1 MRSVMAHQFSQIPRA
16 EIQRSSFNRSHGY
29 KSTFD
34 SGYLVPFYVDEVLPG
49 DTFNLKCTLFAR
61 LATPIVP
68 FMDNLFMETFFFFV
82 PNRLLWENWQKFNGE
97 QENPGDSTDFLIPT
111 IKNNGSFD
119 VGSIADYFGIPTGV
133 DNLEVNALPFRAYNL
148 IYNEWFRDENLQEVL
163 PVNKSDGPD
172 DIADYKLVRRGKRHD
187 YFTSALPWP
196 QKGPGVEIPLTG
208 NAPIIGNNTSDPSLW
223 ISQDPTM
230 KATATNFL
238 DSSGLGAGYSD
249 VTVNGNNYGRL
260 YPALIADLSKVTSAT
275 INSLRQA
282 FQIQRLYE
290 RDARGGTRY
299 TEILRSHFGV
309 ISPDARLQRPEYLGG
324 SSSPV
329 NINPVQQTS
338 ATDGTSPQG
347 NLAAF
352 GLASSKIHGFTKSFV
367 EHGYIIG
374 LVNVRADLTYQQGLQ
389 RMWSRQTRFDFYWP
403 ALAHLGEQ
411 AVLNKEIYA
420 QGTDADDD
428 VFGYQERYAEY
439 RYYPSLITGKFRSTY
454 AQPLD
459 IWHLSQKFD
468 SLPTLSAQFIEDN
481 PPVSRVIAVQ
491 DEPQFLLDTYFSL
504 NCVRPMPVYSVPG
517 LVDHFQEFIVMVD
530 FNYLV
535 ATFFLIIVS
544 AVSATIG
551 VCLKVYQVGDLN
563 ELDIICYWCCWL
575 FIWPIVR

>member
-29 KSTFD
+29 KTTFD
-34 SGYLVPFYVDEVLPG
+34 SGYLVPFYIDEVLPG

-68 FMDNLFMETFFFFV
+68 FMDNMFIETFFFFV
-82 PNRLLWENWQKFNGE
+82 PNRLLWDNWQKFNGE
-97 QENPGDSTDFLIPT
+97 QEKPGDSTDFLIPT
-111 IKNNGSFD
+111 IKNTGSFT

-133 DNLEVNALPFRAYNL
+133 NNLEVNALPFRAYNL
-148 IYNEWFRDENLQEVL
+148 IYNEWFRDENLQDSL
-163 PVNKSDGPD
+163 PVEKGDGPD
-172 DIADYKLVRRGKRHD
+172 DVADYNLVRRGKRHD

-208 NAPIIGNNTSDPSLW
+208 NAPIIGDGNAISFTTDLSNNFALQIITKGGSEPNPNLRFNGGNGGTALGPSDPRPSGQSVVGYPLVGLAK
-223 ISQDPTM
+223 S
-230 KATATNFL
+230 K
-238 DSSGLGAGYSD
+238 SGL
-249 VTVNGNNYGRL
+249 V
-260 YPALIADLSKVTSAT
+260 ADLSEVTSAT

-299 TEILRSHFGV
+299 TEILRAHFGV

-324 SSSPV
+324 NSSPF

-338 ATDGTSPQG
+338 STDSTSPQG

-352 GLASSKIHGFTKSFV
+352 GLASSRIHGFTKSFV

-411 AVLNKEIYA
+411 TVLNKEIYA
-420 QGTDADDD
+420 QGTAADEE

-439 RYYPSLITGKFRSTY
+439 RYYPSQITGKFRSTY

-459 IWHLSQKFD
+459 MWHLSQKFD
-468 SLPTLSAQFIEDN
+468 NLPTLSSQFIEDN
-481 PPVSRVIAVQ
+481 PPVSRVISVQ

-504 NCVRPMPVYSVPG
+504 NCVRPMPVYGVPG
-517 LVDHFQEFIVMVD
+517 LVDHF
-530 FNYLV
+530 
-535 ATFFLIIVS
+535 
-544 AVSATIG
+544 
-551 VCLKVYQVGDLN
+551 
-563 ELDIICYWCCWL
+563 
-575 FIWPIVR
+575 

>member
-1 MRSVMAHQFSQIPRA
+1 MVHQFSQIPRA

-29 KSTFD
+29 KTTFD

-68 FMDNLFMETFFFFV
+68 FMDNMFMETFFFFV
-82 PNRLLWENWQKFNGE
+82 PNRLLWDNWQKFNGE

-111 IKNNGSFD
+111 IKNSGSFA
-119 VGSIADYFGIPTGV
+119 VGSLADYFGIPTGV
-133 DNLEVNALPFRAYNL
+133 NNLEVNVLPFRAYNL
-148 IYNEWFRDENLQEVL
+148 IYNEWFRDENLQESL
-163 PVNKSDGPD
+163 PVEKGDGPD
-172 DIADYKLVRRGKRHD
+172 DVANYKLVRRGKRHD

-196 QKGPGVEIPLTG
+196 QKGPGVEIPLGTS
-208 NAPIIGNNTSDPSLW
+208 APIRGLSNGSLTNLVTS
-223 ISQDPTM
+223 
-230 KATATNFL
+230 TATNVGSYSLNEGANTYAFGSVGNSSVGKASL
-238 DSSGLGAGYSD
+238 SGILVGKPDSIY
-249 VTVNGNNYGRL
+249 
-260 YPALIADLSKVTSAT
+260 ADLTTATAYT

-282 FQIQRLYE
+282 FQVQRLYE

-299 TEILRSHFGV
+299 TEILRAHFGV
-309 ISPDARLQRPEYLGG
+309 VSPDARLQRPEYLGG
-324 SSSPV
+324 SSSPI

-338 ATDGTSPQG
+338 ATDSTSPQG

-352 GLASSKIHGFTKSFV
+352 GLTSSKIHGFTKSFV

-389 RMWSRQTRFDFYWP
+389 RLWSRQTRFDFYWP

-420 QGTDADDD
+420 QGTAVDDD

-459 IWHLSQKFD
+459 MWHLSQKFD

-517 LVDHFQEFIVMVD
+517 LVDHF
-530 FNYLV
+530 
-535 ATFFLIIVS
+535 
-544 AVSATIG
+544 
-551 VCLKVYQVGDLN
+551 
-563 ELDIICYWCCWL
+563 
-575 FIWPIVR
+575 